1 MQLKLLKIIGETTF
15 YKASRMCFQLW
26 KGMRYGDV
34 FSWRENNVILSESE
48 AGYFSIKEKKTEDKI
63 LIQEES
69 CRRFVKKESWES
81 NFMHVQGEYNL
92 INLL

>member
-1 MQLKLLKIIGETTF
+1 MLLKLLKIIEETTF
-15 YKASRMCFQLW
+15 YKASRMCFWLW

-34 FSWRENNVILSESE
+34 FSLREKNVILSESE

-69 CRRFVKKESWES
+69 CRFVKKESWES
-81 NFMHVQGEYNL
+81 NFMHRQTD
-92 INLL
+92 

>member
-1 MQLKLLKIIGETTF
+1 MI
-15 YKASRMCFQLW
+15 KATRSNENNSVCKESKEYFGLR

-34 FSWRENNVILSESE
+34 FSLREKNVILSESE

-69 CRRFVKKESWES
+69 CRFVKKESWES
-81 NFMHVQGEYNL
+81 NFMHRQAD
-92 INLL
+92 

>member
-1 MQLKLLKIIGETTF
+1 M
-15 YKASRMCFQLW
+15 
-26 KGMRYGDV
+26 
-34 FSWRENNVILSESE
+34 SESE

-81 NFMHVQGEYNL
+81 NFMHRQAD
-92 INLL
+92 

>member
-81 NFMHVQGEYNL
+81 NFMHRQAD
-92 INLL
+92 